1 MVWRHIHSLWLPQ
14 SLTLPIERPS
24 AAKKADA
31 TPQKSVF
38 IFQKHYD
45 ADEGVAS
52 WRRNTTP
59 AVSLAPKRTRESITH
74 PFLLVYESRRRA
86 THSSWPAAA
95 GLSASSNICY
105 ERRRGE
111 ASRLRLP
118 PAKRLFIFAA
128 KKHPTSLG

>member
-45 ADEGVAS
+45 ACEGVAS
-52 WRRNTTP
+52 RHE
-59 AVSLAPKRTRESITH
+59 TR
-74 PFLLVYESRRRA
+74 
-86 THSSWPAAA
+86 
-95 GLSASSNICY
+95 
-105 ERRRGE
+105 
-111 ASRLRLP
+111 P
-118 PAKRLFIFAA
+118 P
-128 KKHPTSLG
+128 P

>member
-14 SLTLPIERPS
+14 SLTLPLERSS

-59 AVSLAPKRTRESITH
+59 AVSLAPKGTRASVTH

-86 THSSWPAAA
+86 TIELAGPAAA
-95 GLSASSNICY
+95 GLGASSRICY
-105 ERRRGE
+105 ERHVAEPRD
-111 ASRLRLP
+111 
-118 PAKRLFIFAA
+118 
-128 KKHPTSLG
+128 